1 MYYKTEPTPI
11 FSEKPAFKVPS
22 SWTPSIRDAQ
32 LELYLSKIEDIQL
45 NINESSKSYSN
56 LTKDEHEA
64 FHSLM
69 YNNQIIIKPA
79 DKGSTV
85 LGWSKDNCLLEACQ
99 LSDTSVYQKCKGDLL
114 K

>member
-1 MYYKTEPTPI
+1 M
-11 FSEKPAFKVPS
+11 
-22 SWTPSIRDAQ
+22 
-32 LELYLSKIEDIQL
+32 
-45 NINESSKSYSN
+45 
-56 LTKDEHEA
+56 TKDEHEA

-79 DKGSTV
+79 DKGSMV
-85 LGWSKDNCLLEACQ
+85 LVWSKDNYLLEACQ